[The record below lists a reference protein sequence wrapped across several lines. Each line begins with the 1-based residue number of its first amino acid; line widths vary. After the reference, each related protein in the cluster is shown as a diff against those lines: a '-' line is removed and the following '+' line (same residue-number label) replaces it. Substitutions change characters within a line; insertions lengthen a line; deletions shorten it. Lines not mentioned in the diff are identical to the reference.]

1 MNHVQAYSQ
10 EKTGLHYLITNIP
23 NMESCCVCVM
33 LKVGSIYED
42 KKVAGGSHLIEHMM
56 FKGTKNYPNALDLS
70 RKLDSMGAQY
80 NAYTTYNYTCYYIK
94 IQKGFLHEIL
104 EIIGDMTLQSKFR
117 EKDIVKEKD
126 VVIEELRKDRENSA
140 SYVSELF
147 QEIVFK
153 KTAFADPIGGSDRS
167 VKEMNYDDI
176 YQYWKNN
183 YRCSNMV
190 ISIAG
195 NLGDHFQGEESQQE
209 LDDEISLI
217 FNDNCPESQPT
228 PNHLDQQIKPQK
240 SIRVKVEKRSHAEQL
255 HLCVGFPLYFDFNS
269 PRKYA
274 AHLLRIIL
282 AGNMSSRFFHLLR
295 EKYGIAYNVSADV
308 YLCEAGGSFSIH
320 TGVSLGNLYGKE
332 KTKQKGKDETV
343 DPVYVIIKALMEV
356 KKQNKITQKELD
368 NAKQYLRGMIYLGTE
383 DSQFIAEFYGKAWL
397 LDMPVYTIDRDIQ
410 ELEKVSLS
418 DVQSIA
424 DEFFDIEKLNVA
436 AIGNVDEKKFQK
448 YIKSYQKSA
457 F

>member
-1 MNHVQAYSQ
+1 
-10 EKTGLHYLITNIP
+10 
-23 NMESCCVCVM
+23 
-33 LKVGSIYED
+33 
-42 KKVAGGSHLIEHMM
+42 
-56 FKGTKNYPNALDLS
+56 
-70 RKLDSMGAQY
+70 
-80 NAYTTYNYTCYYIK
+80 
-94 IQKGFLHEIL
+94 
-104 EIIGDMTLQSKFR
+104 
-117 EKDIVKEKD
+117 
-126 VVIEELRKDRENSA
+126 
-140 SYVSELF
+140 
-147 QEIVFK
+147 
-153 KTAFADPIGGSDRS
+153 
-167 VKEMNYDDI
+167 
-176 YQYWKNN
+176 
-183 YRCSNMV
+183 
-190 ISIAG
+190 
-195 NLGDHFQGEESQQE
+195 
-209 LDDEISLI
+209 
-217 FNDNCPESQPT
+217 
-228 PNHLDQQIKPQK
+228 
-240 SIRVKVEKRSHAEQL
+240 
-255 HLCVGFPLYFDFNS
+255 
-269 PRKYA
+269 
-274 AHLLRIIL
+274 
-282 AGNMSSRFFHLLR
+282 MSSRFFHLLR